1 MDAWETKVHAIIRE
15 LCTESYRQAN
25 PKKCKRARPYT
36 VPLFAQELIKVLGWQ
51 DRTAAEY
58 KAKQMFAAYHD
69 GLASGWETYAA

>member
-1 MDAWETKVHAIIRE
+1 MSQWETKAHEIIKV

-25 PKKCKRARPYT
+25 PKKRKRVNPYT
-36 VPLFAQELIKVLGWQ
+36 VPLFAAELIKVLGWH

-69 GLASGWETYAA
+69 GLVNGWETYAA